1 MSRRHR
7 GGRNLRSPAR
17 LRALARIA
25 WRDARRHRGRSLLVL
40 AMVALPI
47 AALTVGV
54 VFFSVA
60 NPTTEQQAADVLG
73 DADITIVGDDPAA
86 LRRAAGDLPSD
97 STITVR
103 TTVTTTSVVDGRRH
117 TVLVD
122 DVLPDDPL
130 LAPRYDL
137 LDGRPPE
144 RSGETVVAPAVL
156 DDFGVGIGDEIA
168 FDAPDLRL
176 LVTGTVVRPERLA
189 EPTALVP
196 PGALDGVPGA
206 AVSGLFVDLPGGVDA
221 ADLPVD
227 DTLHSV
233 VRADLGDPFADRSAA
248 VGSMF
253 GLAALGLAETGLVV
267 VAAFVIGTDRRL
279 RRAGLVAAIGG
290 EPRHART
297 MVLLEG
303 VVLGLAG
310 AIIGVGL
317 GLATTRLSAARL
329 DQVVG
334 RVTAGT
340 PLPWPMLAG
349 AIVLGTAAATIAVL
363 GQARLAGRVGVVDAL
378 AGRVPPPTPPGR
390 VARRGA
396 LVALVGAGI
405 IAAGTGRGNEGIQ
418 VAGIGTMVAGILM
431 AVPLLVAA
439 VGRAATRLPLPL
451 RLAARDTARHGRRA
465 GAAVAGATLALA
477 LPVTVAT
484 ITLAEDARTRAEPPL
499 ATDHVLVSGGTRA
512 SMADVPVIDDAVRA
526 TTDVDAAATL
536 TRATFA
542 RHGGAG
548 RAAPGPALVH
558 AGPPPADA
566 AAQAL
571 GTLTVG
577 DADLLRALHAEER
590 IADLRAGA
598 VVVIGEDVVDGG
610 TVHVAP
616 ATDGAGAPVDLR
628 AVASDGPTYPSLPQF
643 VISPRAAQRAGLTAD
658 ARGPLLY
665 RAASPVGTETLD
677 EIRAAIA
684 TIDDVWVL
692 GAADTFVD
700 SGSFQALMM
709 AVTVPI
715 ALATLGV
722 STAMVVAESRRDQAV
737 LAAVGAA
744 PGTRRRMVGSAALLL
759 GLLAAALAIP
769 AGYVPVTLMLRFS
782 EAAYPVVVPWLTM
795 AGALGAALLAGLGGL
810 LLSREPP
817 AAGLIRGAG

>member
-1 MSRRHR
+1 MSRRR
-7 GGRNLRSPAR
+7 RYVPDAAAPAR
-17 LRALARIA
+17 TRALARIA

-47 AALTVGV
+47 AALTAGV
-54 VFFSVA
+54 VFFSVS
-60 NPTTEQQAADVLG
+60 NPTIEQQATDVLG
-73 DADITIVGDDPAA
+73 NADITIVGDDPTA
-86 LRRAAGDLPSD
+86 LQRAIGDLPEGSAV
-97 STITVR
+97 TAR
-103 TTVTTTSVVDGRRH
+103 TTVTTTTVVDGRRH

-137 LDGRPPE
+137 LDGRLPQRP
-144 RSGETVVAPAVL
+144 GEIVVAPWVL
-156 DDFGVGIGDEIA
+156 DDFGIGIGDQIA
-168 FDAPDLRL
+168 FDTPGLRRT
-176 LVTGTVVRPERLA
+176 VTGTVRRPERLA

-196 PGALDGVPGA
+196 PGALDTVPGA
-206 AVSGLFVDLPGGVDA
+206 AVSGLFVDLPRDVNA

-227 DTLHSV
+227 DTLNSV

-248 VGSMF
+248 FGSMF
-253 GLAALGLAETGLVV
+253 GLAALGLTETGLVV

-290 EPRHART
+290 EPRHTRT
-297 MVLLEG
+297 MVLFEG

-310 AIIGVGL
+310 AVIGVGL
-317 GLATTRLSAARL
+317 GLAAMSLSASRL
-329 DQVVG
+329 DQVAG

-340 PLPWPMLAG
+340 PLPFAMLAG
-349 AIVLGTAAATIAVL
+349 AIVLGTAAATVAVL
-363 GQARLAGRVGVVDAL
+363 GQARLAARVGVVDAL

-396 LVALVGAGI
+396 LVGLVGAAI
-405 IAAGTGRGNEGIQ
+405 ILAGTARGNEGIQ

-484 ITLAEDARTRAEPPL
+484 ITMAEDARTRAEPPL
-499 ATDHVLVSGGTRA
+499 ATDHILISGGTRA

-526 TTDVDAAATL
+526 ITGVDAAATL
-536 TRATFA
+536 TTASFA
-542 RHGGAG
+542 RSGAAG
-548 RAAPGPALVH
+548 RAAPGPALVYP
-558 AGPPPADA
+558 GPPPADA

-577 DADLLRALHAEER
+577 GPDLLRALHAEER
-590 IADLRAGA
+590 IGDLRDGA
-598 VVVIGEDVVDGG
+598 VVVIGEDVLDTG

-616 ATDGAGAPVDLR
+616 TTDGAGTPVDLR
-628 AVASDGPTYPSLPQF
+628 AVASDGPGYPSLPQF
-643 VISPRAAQRAGLTAD
+643 VISPQAAQRAGLTAD
-658 ARGPLLY
+658 PRGPLLY
-665 RAASPVGTETLD
+665 RAASPVGMETLD

-759 GLLAAALAIP
+759 GLLAAVLAIP
-769 AGYVPVTLMLRFS
+769 AGYLPVTLMLGTS
-782 EAAYPVVVPWLTM
+782 AAAYPIVVPWLTM

-817 AAGLIRGAG
+817 AASLIRSAV